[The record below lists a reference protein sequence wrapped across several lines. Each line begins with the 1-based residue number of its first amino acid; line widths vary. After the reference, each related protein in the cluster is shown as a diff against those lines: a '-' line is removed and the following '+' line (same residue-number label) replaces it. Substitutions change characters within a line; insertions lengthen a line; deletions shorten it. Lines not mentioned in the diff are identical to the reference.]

1 MNEIFRKKS
10 IDRVNS
16 PEQLNDY
23 IRVATPSVWMV
34 LAAIV
39 VLLIGV
45 CVWGVFGHLDTQL
58 DTFGVCRDGKLI
70 CYLTEADIS
79 QMTENALVSVDGN
92 EYPVAEVSA
101 FSIAFSEAE
110 HAQLLPEGTFP
121 ADTRIYVITAH
132 APQLQD
138 GTYSLSLIVRRE
150 TPMSFVVD

>member
-1 MNEIFRKKS
+1 MNEIFRKES
-10 IDRVNS
+10 MDRVNS

-34 LAAIV
+34 LAAII
-39 VLLIGV
+39 VLLVGV
-45 CVWGVFGHLDTQL
+45 CVWGIFWHLDTRL
-58 DTFGVCRDGKLI
+58 DTFGVCRDGKLT

-79 QMTENALVSVDGN
+79 QMAENAFVSVDGS
-92 EYPVAEVSA
+92 EYPVTEVSA

-110 HAQLLPEGTFP
+110 NAQLLPEGTFP
-121 ADTRIYVITAH
+121 ADARIYVITAY

-138 GTYSLSLIVRRE
+138 GSYSLSLIVRRE

>member
-10 IDRVNS
+10 MDRVNS

-23 IRVATPSVWMV
+23 IRVANPGVWMV

-39 VLLIGV
+39 ILLIGV
-45 CVWGVFGHLDTQL
+45 CVWGIFGHLDTQL
-58 DTFGVCRDGKLI
+58 DTSGVCRDGKLT

-92 EYPVAEVSA
+92 EYPVAEISA

-110 HAQLLPEGTFP
+110 NAQLFPEGTFS
-121 ADTRIYVITAH
+121 ADTRVYVITAY
-132 APQLQD
+132 APQLED
-138 GTYSLSLIVRRE
+138 GAYSLSLIVRRE
-150 TPMSFVVD
+150 TPMSFVLG